1 MEDIIY
7 MDYAATTYL
16 KKEVLDEMYPYLTK
30 YFGNPSSIYSISRK
44 TKRAIDISR
53 ERIANAINCRM
64 DEVFFTAGGSESDNW
79 AIKGAALANKGK
91 GNHII
96 TSAIEHHAVINTC
109 KYLEKNGFQVD
120 YVPVGRD
127 GKIDVDL
134 LKSKIKKNTIMVSVM
149 TANNEIG
156 TIEPIKEIGDIC
168 KDKGIIFHTDAV
180 QAIGAL
186 PIDVNAMNVDMLSMS
201 AHKFYGPKGVG
212 ALYIR
217 KGTKIHN
224 LIHGGAQ
231 ERGKRSGTENISGI
245 VGMGKA
251 IEMAVNNMNME
262 TGRLKNLRDKLIKGL
277 LEIDDTILNGT
288 AGNSRLPGN
297 VNVCFKDV
305 EGQLLLMMLDREGIC
320 ASSGSA
326 CSAGSLEPSHVLKAI
341 GVPKEYLKGS
351 VRFTLGAG
359 SNEKEVE
366 YVIEH
371 VKNIVNRLR
380 NHNN

>member
-79 AIKGAALANKGK
+79 AIKGAALANKEK

-262 TGRLKNLRDKLIKGL
+262 TERLKKLRDKLIKGL

-297 VNVCFKDV
+297 VNVCFKNV
-305 EGQLLLMMLDREGIC
+305 EGQLLLMMLDRDGIC

-341 GVPKEYLKGS
+341 GVPLEYLKGS
-351 VRFTLGAG
+351 VRFTLG
-359 SNEKEVE
+359 
-366 YVIEH
+366 
-371 VKNIVNRLR
+371 L
-380 NHNN
+380 

>member
-16 KKEVLDEMYPYLTK
+16 KQEVLDEMYPYLTK

-44 TKRAIDISR
+44 TKKAIDTSR

-79 AIKGAALANKGK
+79 AIKGAALANKDK

-109 KYLEKNGFQVD
+109 KYLEKNGFQVE
-120 YVPVGRD
+120 YLPVGRD
-127 GKIDVDL
+127 GKIDVNL

-156 TIEPIKEIGDIC
+156 TIEPVKEIGDIC
-168 KDKGIIFHTDAV
+168 KDKNIMFHTDAV

-186 PIDVNAMNVDMLSMS
+186 PIDVNTMNIDLLSMA

-212 ALYIR
+212 VLYIR

-251 IEMAVNNMNME
+251 IEMAVNNMNTE
-262 TGRLKNLRDKLIKGL
+262 TERLKNLRDKLIKGL
-277 LEIDDTILNGT
+277 LEIPDTILNG
-288 AGNSRLPGN
+288 AEGNSRLPGN
-297 VNVCFKDV
+297 VNVCFKNV
-305 EGQLLLMMLDREGIC
+305 EGELLLMMLDREGVC

-326 CSAGSLEPSHVLKAI
+326 CSAGSLDPSHVLKAI

-366 YVIEH
+366 YVIES
-371 VKNIVNRLR
+371 VKNIVNRLQ
-380 NHNN
+380 NYNN

>member
-16 KKEVLDEMYPYLTK
+16 KQEVLDEMYPYLTK
-30 YFGNPSSIYSISRK
+30 YFGNPSSIYSISRE
-44 TKRAIDISR
+44 TKKAIDAAR
-53 ERIANAINCRM
+53 ERIAKAINCRM

-79 AIKGAALANKGK
+79 AIKGTALANKDG

-109 KYLEKNGFQVD
+109 KYLEKNGFHID
-120 YVPVGRD
+120 FLPVGRD
-127 GKIDVDL
+127 GKIDVNL
-134 LKSKIKKNTIMVSVM
+134 LKSKIKKNTVMVSVM

-156 TIEPIKEIGDIC
+156 TIEPVKEIGDIC
-168 KDKGIIFHTDAV
+168 KDKNIIFHTDAV

-186 PIDVNAMNVDMLSMS
+186 PIDVNAMNIDLLSMA

-251 IEMAVNNMNME
+251 IEMAVNSMNME
-262 TGRLKNLRDKLIKGL
+262 TERLKNLRDKLIKGL
-277 LEIDDTILNGT
+277 LEIPDTILNG
-288 AGNSRLPGN
+288 AEGNSRLPGN
-297 VNVCFKDV
+297 VNVCFKNL
-305 EGQLLLMMLDREGIC
+305 EGELLLMMLDREGIC

-341 GVPKEYLKGS
+341 GVPEEYLKGS
-351 VRFTLGAG
+351 VRFTLGAD

-366 YVIEH
+366 YVTDTVNKI
-371 VKNIVNRLR
+371 VKRLR
-380 NHNN
+380 NYNK

>member
-16 KKEVLDEMYPYLTK
+16 KEEVLDEMYPYLTK

-44 TKRAIDISR
+44 TKKAIDTSR

-79 AIKGAALANKGK
+79 AIKGAALANKDK

-109 KYLEKNGFQVD
+109 KYLEKNGFQVE
-120 YVPVGRD
+120 YLPVGRD
-127 GKIDVDL
+127 GKIDVNL
-134 LKSKIKKNTIMVSVM
+134 LKSKIKKNTVMVSVM

-156 TIEPIKEIGDIC
+156 TIEPVNEIGDIC
-168 KDKGIIFHTDAV
+168 KDKNIIFHTDAV
-180 QAIGAL
+180 QAVGAL
-186 PIDVNAMNVDMLSMS
+186 PIDVNTMNIDLLSMA

-212 ALYIR
+212 VLYIR

-231 ERGKRSGTENISGI
+231 ERGKRSGTENIPGI

-262 TGRLKNLRDKLIKGL
+262 TERLKNLRDKLIKGL
-277 LEIDDTILNGT
+277 LEIPDTILNG
-288 AGNSRLPGN
+288 AEGNSRLPGN
-297 VNVCFKDV
+297 VNVCFKNV
-305 EGQLLLMMLDREGIC
+305 EGELLLMMLDRDGVC

-341 GVPKEYLKGS
+341 GVPEEYLKGS

-366 YVIEH
+366 YVIES
-371 VKNIVNRLR
+371 VKNIVNGLK
-380 NHNN
+380 NYNN

>member
-16 KKEVLDEMYPYLTK
+16 KQEVLDEMYPYLTK

-44 TKRAIDISR
+44 TKKAIDTAR

-79 AIKGAALANKGK
+79 AIKGAALANKDK
-91 GNHII
+91 GSHII

-109 KYLEKNGFQVD
+109 KYLEKNGFQVE
-120 YVPVGRD
+120 YLPVGRN
-127 GKIDVDL
+127 GKIDINL

-156 TIEPIKEIGDIC
+156 TIEPVKEIGDIC
-168 KDKGIIFHTDAV
+168 KDKNIIFHTDAV
-180 QAIGAL
+180 QAVGAL
-186 PIDVNAMNVDMLSMS
+186 PIDVNTMNIDLLSMA

-212 ALYIR
+212 VLYIR

-231 ERGKRSGTENISGI
+231 ERGKRSGTENIPGI

-251 IEMAVNNMNME
+251 IEMAVNSMNME
-262 TGRLKNLRDKLIKGL
+262 TERLKNLRDKLIKGL
-277 LEIDDTILNGT
+277 LEIPDTILNG
-288 AGNSRLPGN
+288 AEGNSRLPGN
-297 VNVCFKDV
+297 VNVCFKNV
-305 EGQLLLMMLDREGIC
+305 EGELLLMMLDREGVC

-341 GVPKEYLKGS
+341 GVPEEYLKGS

-366 YVIEH
+366 YVIKS
-371 VKNIVNRLR
+371 VKNIVNRLK
-380 NHNN
+380 NYNN

>member
-79 AIKGAALANKGK
+79 AIKGAALANKEK

-262 TGRLKNLRDKLIKGL
+262 TERLKKLRDKLIKGL

-297 VNVCFKDV
+297 VNVCFKNV
-305 EGQLLLMMLDREGIC
+305 EGQLLLMMLDRDGIC

-341 GVPKEYLKGS
+341 GVPLEYLKGS